1 MDQLDLVSEFLL
13 RLPPD
18 EPACLVRASLV
29 RKSWLGILSDPVFI
43 RRYRAFH
50 RTPPLMGLFQNLRF
64 EDENDSIPRFVPA
77 VVPSPLSQPELQF
90 LGTNKTVMDCR
101 HGLVLVRLANGGLV
115 VWDPITRIQHQL
127 PPVPE
132 GPFRQDYFTAAV
144 ICARAMCDHFDCRG
158 SPFRVVFAATESTN
172 EDTAIWVSVYSSH
185 NQAWTTSTAGHF
197 GPPITSA
204 SDVMGSSL
212 LAGGGLHFN
221 LNRGR
226 RIVRYDLDGDV
237 LSEIDPPPLPLD
249 NIVLMAMEHGGLGA
263 AAMVN
268 YSVHI
273 WSRGDND
280 AWMIHQVISLDPLI
294 TMRMGN
300 PETVQLVIGAAEMSG
315 YLFVTTHNQIYSL
328 DLKSGRLN
336 KISDNGT
343 YLTVFPYECFYTLS
357 L

>member
-1 MDQLDLVSEFLL
+1 MDQLDLVGEFLL

-29 RKSWLGILSDPVFI
+29 RKSWRGILSDPVFI

-50 RTPPLMGLFQNLRF
+50 GTPPLMGLFQNLRF
-64 EDENDSIPRFVPA
+64 EDENDSVPRFVPA

-90 LGTNKTVMDCR
+90 LETNKKVMDCR
-101 HGLVLVRLANGGLV
+101 HGLVLVHLADGGLV

-144 ICARAMCDHFDCRG
+144 ICARAMCDHLDCRG
-158 SPFRVVFAATESTN
+158 SPFRVIFAATESTN

-185 NQAWTTSTAGHF
+185 NQAWTASTAGHF

-212 LAGGGLHFN
+212 LVGGGLHFN
-221 LNRGR
+221 LNRGH

-237 LSEIDPPPLPLD
+237 LSEIDPPPLPL
-249 NIVLMAMEHGGLGA
+249 NTVLMAMEHGGLGA

-273 WSRGDND
+273 WSQGAND
-280 AWMIHQVISLDPLI
+280 AWVIHQVISLDPLI

-300 PETVQLVIGAAEMSG
+300 PETVLLVIGVAEMTG